1 MERTIGNLTQELRQ
15 PSNPYANL
23 VQRALL
29 RCQINSLKNI
39 IPDLDEPTSLPRN
52 AIDLGDG
59 YILLRRRDT
68 TARRVLPAEELA
80 LIAYLETLLEFR
92 EIRLQSPFSVVRWAR
107 LRLPTGQ
114 TARSLW
120 GEQSKALE
128 KLRMARNVK
137 VYKFH

>member
-1 MERTIGNLTQELRQ
+1 MVITIECMR
-15 PSNPYANL
+15 
-23 VQRALL
+23 
-29 RCQINSLKNI
+29 SLSRV
-39 IPDLDEPTSLPRN
+39 TC
-52 AIDLGDG
+52 
-59 YILLRRRDT
+59 YIVAYLCDT

-80 LIAYLETLLEFR
+80 LIAYLETLPEFC

-128 KLRMARNVK
+128 KLCMARNVK
-137 VYKFH
+137 VDKFH